1 MLFENNYHTIRNNAT
16 AKFKDRGS
24 KFYGYALKTNN
35 KAEFDTWYK
44 KIKNKYPDATHH
56 CYAYVLHPDKSES
69 YSSDDGEPANS
80 AGKPILRAIQSAE
93 ATQVS
98 VIVVRYY
105 GGVNLGIPG
114 LINAYGMA
122 AKLALE
128 KGMII
133 TRDIEEVY
141 KCTCN
146 FGDEQQWYSIINNS
160 LATIIH
166 QEVTGVGY
174 EAIFAIAKKDNEEAQ
189 ELFGSLFLLKIK
201 FLYFR

>member
-1 MLFENNYHTIRNNAT
+1 MLFENDYHTIQHNVRAE
-16 AKFKDRGS
+16 FKDRGS
-24 KFYGYALKTNN
+24 KCYRYALKTEN
-35 KAEFDTWYK
+35 KAAFDTWYK

-69 YSSDDGEPANS
+69 HSSDDGEPGNS

-128 KGMII
+128 KAVIV

-141 KCTCN
+141 SGKCN
-146 FGDEQQWYSIINNS
+146 YGDEQQWYSLINNS
-160 LATIIH
+160 LITVIH
-166 QEVTGVGY
+166 QGVTDAGYEVT
-174 EAIFAIAKKDNEEAQ
+174 FAIAKKDNEAAQ
-189 ELFGSLFLLKIK
+189 ELIGSLFSLEIR